1 MQLPNL
7 LGVTT
12 TAEYPDGG
20 KSEPW
25 SAAIAAPFGKRTLSA
40 QAALANVDARI
51 KADHRFSTSS
61 VSIIRPLDGAPILT
75 VTLSEA
81 ASVARGESMALAVF
95 GDLEQYEGSFVK
107 VVDSSGSVV
116 RVAGYATFTG
126 IGIGIG
132 VRA

>member
-1 MQLPNL
+1 M
-7 LGVTT
+7 
-12 TAEYPDGG
+12 
-20 KSEPW
+20 
-25 SAAIAAPFGKRTLSA
+25 
-40 QAALANVDARI
+40 DARI

-116 RVAGYATFTG
+116 WVAGYATFTG
-126 IGIGIG
+126 IGIGVGAPPTGGTIDG
-132 VRA
+132 VPARAAP